1 MKALGFEDLK
11 GKVAVMTGGTGVIGR
26 SAAKALAAAGVR
38 LALAGRDSLRAQA
51 IASEIA
57 SLTGGDV
64 IGLGLNVLDRI
75 SLEAA
80 RQTVHERWGPVQLL
94 INGAGGNRP
103 SATSED
109 EMMTSPDPSERGRS
123 FFGLDL
129 SGFDEVFKLNVM
141 GTVLPTQVFAED
153 MVETGGAV
161 VNLSSM
167 ASLRPL
173 TKVAAYAASKAA
185 VNNLTQ
191 WLAVHLA
198 PQKIRVNALA
208 PGFFLTEQNRF
219 LLTDEKTGEPTARTR
234 KILAATPMGR
244 LGEVDELQGSLLFLL
259 SDLSRFVTGTVVAV
273 DGGFSAY
280 SGV

>member
-1 MKALGFEDLK
+1 MKALFFEDLK

-26 SAAKALAAAGVR
+26 SAAQALAAAGVR
-38 LALAGRDSLRAQA
+38 LALAGRDSRRAEA
-51 IASEIA
+51 IAGEIA
-57 SLTGGDV
+57 SQTGGQL
-64 IGLGLNVLDRI
+64 IGLGLNVLDRS
-75 SLEAA
+75 SLEEA
-80 RQTVHERWGPVQLL
+80 RRVVHERWGPVQLL

-103 SATSED
+103 GATAQD
-109 EMMTSPDPSERGRS
+109 ERMTGADPSERGRS

-129 SGFDEVFKLNVM
+129 GAFDEVFRLNVM
-141 GTVLPTQVFAED
+141 GTVLPTQVFAQD
-153 MVETGGAV
+153 MVGTGGVV

-191 WLAVHLA
+191 WLSVHLA

-234 KILAATPMGR
+234 KILAATPLGR
-244 LGEVDELQGSLLFLL
+244 LGEVDELQGALLFLL

>member
-26 SAAKALAAAGVR
+26 SAAQALAASGVR
-38 LALAGRDSLRAQA
+38 LALAGRDKIRAQS

-57 SLTGGDV
+57 ALTGGEV
-64 IGLGLNVLDRI
+64 IGLGLNVLDRT
-75 SLEAA
+75 SLEVA
-80 RQTVHERWGPVQLL
+80 RQTVHELLGPIQLL

-103 SATSED
+103 SATSRD
-109 EMMTSPDPSERGRS
+109 ERMTSADPSERGRS
-123 FFGLDL
+123 FFGLDMT
-129 SGFDEVFKLNVM
+129 GFDEVFQLNVM
-141 GTVLPTQVFAED
+141 GTVLPTQIFAQD
-153 MVETGGAV
+153 MVGVGGAV

-167 ASLRPL
+167 ASMRPL

-191 WLAVHLA
+191 WMSVHLA
-198 PQKIRVNALA
+198 PQNIRVNALA

-219 LLTDEKTGEPTARTR
+219 LLTDENTGEPTARTR

-244 LGEVDELQGSLLFLL
+244 LGMVDELQGALLFLL
-259 SDLSRFVTGTVVAV
+259 SDLSRFVTGTIVAV